1 MLKHELINSASEEKS
16 NGNEESKTSNEYLS
30 DFTKLQLHM
39 YEPRCVSNGSVKE
52 NCAGKK

>member
-1 MLKHELINSASEEKS
+1 MNSASEEKS

-30 DFTKLQLHM
+30 DFTKLQLYM
-39 YEPRCVSNGSVKE
+39 YESRCISNGSVKE

>member
-1 MLKHELINSASEEKS
+1 MNSASEEKS

-39 YEPRCVSNGSVKE
+39 YESRCVSNGSVS
-52 NCAGKK
+52 NVSFSQ